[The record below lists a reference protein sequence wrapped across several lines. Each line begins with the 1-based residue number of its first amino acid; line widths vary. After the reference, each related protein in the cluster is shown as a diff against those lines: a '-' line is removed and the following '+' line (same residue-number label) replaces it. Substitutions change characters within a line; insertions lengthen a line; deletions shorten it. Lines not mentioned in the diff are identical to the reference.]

1 VGSTIEALVVHHR
14 PLLHAGIRACF
25 EELGGCVAV
34 GEADTVADAVD
45 FCREHEP
52 DLLVVD
58 LTRPQ
63 PEPVTILDEL
73 ARELPSVPVVVIAR
87 RFSTRCLR
95 QAVRLG
101 VRGFVCEFASP
112 VHLLEAARSAVAG
125 EYYFGPSAA
134 REMAGLV
141 RTVPEDAVLMQ
152 DDGYARLTPREREIF
167 GMLARGLSN
176 KEIAFRLGLSRKTV
190 ESHHNSLSRKL
201 GVADAVDLLRYAA
214 RIGMFET
221 E

>member
-1 VGSTIEALVVHHR
+1 
-14 PLLHAGIRACF
+14 
-25 EELGGCVAV
+25 
-34 GEADTVADAVD
+34 
-45 FCREHEP
+45 
-52 DLLVVD
+52 
-58 LTRPQ
+58 
-63 PEPVTILDEL
+63 
-73 ARELPSVPVVVIAR
+73 
-87 RFSTRCLR
+87 
-95 QAVRLG
+95 
-101 VRGFVCEFASP
+101 
-112 VHLLEAARSAVAG
+112 
-125 EYYFGPSAA
+125 
-134 REMAGLV
+134 MAGLV

-214 RIGMFET
+214 RIGLFET